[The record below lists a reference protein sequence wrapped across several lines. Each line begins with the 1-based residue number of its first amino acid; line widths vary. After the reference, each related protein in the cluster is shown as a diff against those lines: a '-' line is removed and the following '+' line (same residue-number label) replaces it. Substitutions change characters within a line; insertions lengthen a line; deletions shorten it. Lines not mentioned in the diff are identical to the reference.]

1 MAEITTFPLLRH
13 LRAEPT
19 AHVLHYRRGGL
30 ARDGA
35 GLAFWFR
42 PIHTAVAEVPID
54 DRELPFL
61 FHVRSADFQELTVQG
76 AITFRVADPRLLAR
90 RVDFTIDLAHGPL
103 DAGAARAGRGAAHP
117 ARAAVRD
124 RRARAA
130 RPAHDPHRR
139 RRADPRPDRRRAGG
153 RAGARRA
160 RARGRRRA
168 RRGGDADRRGREGA
182 APADPRGDPAAA
194 PTRRRSPAAR
204 SPSRR
209 SARSPRTS
217 CRPIELARREEQLVA
232 RRRQRAHGGRRPTDE
247 RRAARRP
254 SARPTRSTWSRRA
267 RLRAERERA
276 EIQAAVPPEVL
287 LALALRELA
296 GKLGRSST

>member
-19 AHVLHYRRGGL
+19 AHVLHYRRGTL

-76 AITFRVADPRLLAR
+76 AIAFRVADPRCSLAASTSR
-90 RVDFTIDLAHGPL
+90 STSLGAV
-103 DAGAARAGRGAAHP
+103 DAGPARAGRGAAHP

-130 RPAHDPHRR
+130 RPAHDPRRR
-139 RRADPRPDRRRAGG
+139 RRADPRPH
-153 RAGARRA
+153 
-160 RARGRRRA
+160 
-168 RRGGDADRRGREGA
+168 RGGLAGEPALGELGLEVVAVRVGGGGADRRGREGA
-182 APADPRGDPAAA
+182 APADPRGDPAAG
-194 PTRRRSPAAR
+194 RRGRRS
-204 SPSRR
+204 
-209 SARSPRTS
+209 
-217 CRPIELARREEQLVA
+217 
-232 RRRQRAHGGRRPTDE
+232 
-247 RRAARRP
+247 RAARGHREGAGDHRAGRRQPGDGGAGRP
-254 SARPTRSTWSRRA
+254 TSARGSRPGARPTPSTWSRRRGCAPSASA
-267 RLRAERERA
+267 RRSRPRCRPRCCWRWRCA
-276 EIQAAVPPEVL
+276 
-287 LALALRELA
+287 ELA
-296 GKLGRSST
+296 GGLDELTVTPDLLAPLLKRLAA